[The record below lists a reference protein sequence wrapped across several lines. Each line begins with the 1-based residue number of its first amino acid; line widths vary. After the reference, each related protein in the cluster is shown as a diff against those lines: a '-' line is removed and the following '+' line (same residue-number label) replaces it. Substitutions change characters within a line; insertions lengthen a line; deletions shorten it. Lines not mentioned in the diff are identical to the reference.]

1 VQKQQPFEMKKKSPQ
16 SAIHENLRTL
26 CLIRL
31 IPLMGMFY
39 GAYYLLGEGAT
50 HLHWDFIFALLGS
63 FILMVAITWLRS
75 LRSSVI
81 SQREFFAHL
90 AADIGIYT
98 LLMFNTGGA
107 ANPFISYLLVPVTIA
122 AITLPAV
129 LTWITGFICLGAY
142 STLLFWYIPL
152 PIIAPEHS
160 HHSAGLNPHLVGMWM
175 NFVVSAALIAYF
187 VNKMARTINEQ
198 EKTLN
203 RQKERQLEDEQL
215 LAVATLAASAAHELG
230 TPLNTMKLVLAD
242 LEPPPGAMAAD
253 IDILRNQIDRCQAT
267 LKKLSGTARSY
278 SIKDQGEISAQTYF
292 DQLFENWLVMRPD
305 VNARITLNG
314 TENTATI
321 FHQGL
326 TASLYNLLNNAA
338 DASAKVDIGVDWN
351 NREATITIRD
361 YGAGIST
368 SITGDKPLESDKP
381 SGMGLGLFL
390 TRSILARHGG
400 TITLTT
406 HSDGGT
412 QARVVIPLR
421 ASHD

>member
-1 VQKQQPFEMKKKSPQ
+1 MKKLPPQ
-16 SAIHENLRTL
+16 SASHENLRTL

-39 GAYYLLGEGAT
+39 GAYYLLSRDAS
-50 HLHWDFIFALLGS
+50 HLHWNFIFALLAA
-63 FILMVAITWLRS
+63 FIVMVGTTWLRS
-75 LRSSVI
+75 LRSSPI
-81 SQREFFAHL
+81 SQREFFAHV

-107 ANPFISYLLVPVTIA
+107 ANPFVSYLLVPVTIA

-129 LTWITGFICLGAY
+129 LTWITGFLCLGAY

-160 HHSAGLNPHLVGMWM
+160 QHSAGLNPHLVGMWM

-187 VNKMARTINEQ
+187 VNKMARTINAQ

-203 RQKERQLEDEQL
+203 LQKERQLEDEQL

-230 TPLNTMKLVLAD
+230 TPLNTMKLVVAD
-242 LEPPPGAMAAD
+242 FEDRSGNMATD
-253 IDILRNQIDRCQAT
+253 IQILRNQIDRCQAT

-278 SIKDQGEISAQTYF
+278 SIKDHGEISANIYF
-292 DQLFENWLVMRPD
+292 NELLESWLVMRPD
-305 VNARITLNG
+305 VDANISITG
-314 TENTATI
+314 AAGVATI
-321 FHQGL
+321 FHHGL
-326 TASLYNLLNNAA
+326 TASLHNLLNNAA
-338 DASAKVDIGVDWN
+338 DASSRVDIAIHWDSS
-351 NREATITIRD
+351 EASILIRD
-361 YGAGIST
+361 YGAGINAGLPGNNPQKS
-368 SITGDKPLESDKP
+368 EKP

-400 TITLTT
+400 TITLNA

-412 QARVVIPLR
+412 EANVVIPLR
-421 ASHD
+421 ENHD